1 MSDDRVR
8 DLVKGLGDAVVPV
21 ADERAAAAARAR
33 AIPRLEASLRAVAA
47 SNARRSR
54 TRRVALA
61 VGIAAVLAIG
71 VASAAM
77 LTRAKVAPAAEVAS
91 APVAVAPST
100 PEAPS
105 APPLEAPAPK
115 PKSEDSPVADAKEA
129 PRPEAA
135 TRAATPRASSSSEV
149 STLSDQNR
157 LLAAALDAR
166 TRNDDAKA
174 IVFLNELL
182 HKYPSSPLAEEARVE
197 RLRCLERLG
206 QRGTNKP

>member
-21 ADERAAAAARAR
+21 AEEREVAAARAR
-33 AIPRLEASLRAVAA
+33 AIPRIEASLRAVAA

-61 VGIAAVLAIG
+61 IGIAAVLAIG

-77 LTRAKVAPAAEVAS
+77 LTRASKVAPPGDDVAP
-91 APVAVAPST
+91 APVAVAPSKV
-100 PEAPS
+100 EAPS
-105 APPLEAPAPK
+105 PPPVEAEDPNVGDAKDAPRSEAETPAPPRPAP
-115 PKSEDSPVADAKEA
+115 
-129 PRPEAA
+129 
-135 TRAATPRASSSSEV
+135 PRASASSDV
-149 STLSDQNR
+149 STLSEQNR

-166 TRNDDAKA
+166 RRNDDAKA

-182 HKYPSSPLAEEARVE
+182 RKYPSSPLAEDARVE
-197 RLRCLERLG
+197 RLRCVERLG
-206 QRGTNKP
+206 QRGANKP